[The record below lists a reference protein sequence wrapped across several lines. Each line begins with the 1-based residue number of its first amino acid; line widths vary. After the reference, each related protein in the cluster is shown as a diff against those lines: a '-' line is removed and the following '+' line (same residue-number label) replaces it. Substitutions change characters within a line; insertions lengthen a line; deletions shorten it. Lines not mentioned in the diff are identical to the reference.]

1 MIYILFSQLAFMH
14 IILHLFSVI
23 FCFWLIQGLNIER
36 FFRKG
41 ETGRIMLLMIVISI
55 LLGSALSN
63 FIMDF
68 FSLVQEASL
77 IFN

>member
-1 MIYILFSQLAFMH
+1 MIFSQLAFMH
-14 IILHLFSVI
+14 IILHILSVI
-23 FCFWLIQGLNIER
+23 FCFWLVQGLNVQR

-41 ETGRIMLLMIVISI
+41 ESGKIILMMIVISV

-68 FSLVQEASL
+68 FSLVQQASL
-77 IFN
+77 MFD

>member
-1 MIYILFSQLAFMH
+1 MLFSQMALMH
-14 IILHLFSVI
+14 IILHILSVI
-23 FCFWLIQGLNIER
+23 FCFWLLQGLNIQR
-36 FFRKG
+36 LFLKG
-41 ETGRIMLLMIVISI
+41 ETGRIILLLIVISV

-68 FSLVQEASL
+68 FYLVQDASL

>member
-1 MIYILFSQLAFMH
+1 MIFSQLAFMH
-14 IILHLFSVI
+14 IILHILSVI
-23 FCFWLIQGLNIER
+23 FCFWLVQGLNIQR

-41 ETGRIMLLMIVISI
+41 ESGKIILMMIVISV

-68 FSLVQEASL
+68 FSLVQQASL
-77 IFN
+77 MFD

>member
-1 MIYILFSQLAFMH
+1 MIFSQLAFMH
-14 IILHLFSVI
+14 IILHILSVM
-23 FCFWLIQGLNIER
+23 FCFWLVQGLNIQR

-41 ETGRIMLLMIVISI
+41 ESGKIILLMIVISV

-68 FSLVQEASL
+68 FTLVQQASL

>member
-1 MIYILFSQLAFMH
+1 MIFSQLAFMH
-14 IILHLFSVI
+14 IILHILSVM
-23 FCFWLIQGLNIER
+23 FCFWLVQGLNIQR

-41 ETGRIMLLMIVISI
+41 ESGKIILFMIVISV

-68 FSLVQEASL
+68 FTLVQQASL

>member
-1 MIYILFSQLAFMH
+1 MIFSQLAFMH
-14 IILHLFSVI
+14 IILHILSVM
-23 FCFWLIQGLNIER
+23 FCFWLVQGLNIQR

-41 ETGRIMLLMIVISI
+41 ESGKIILMMIVISV

-68 FSLVQEASL
+68 FSLVQQASL
-77 IFN
+77 MFD